1 MSHAHGYAARSADQP
16 LAPFAFERRTPGP
29 HDVRIDILYCG
40 VCHSDLHTVRD
51 EWQNTLYPSVPGHEI
66 VGRITAV
73 GNAVDGFK
81 IGDIAGVGCMV
92 DSCRQCAS
100 CKEGEE
106 QYCEAGFTGTY
117 NGPMFGGENTYG
129 GYSDH
134 IVVDEK
140 YVLHVRHAEAD
151 LAAVAPLL
159 CAGIT
164 TYSPLA
170 HWKVGPGQKV
180 GVVGLGGLGHMGVKI
195 ARAMGAGVVLFTTSE
210 NKRADAMRLGADEV
224 VISRDP
230 AQMAAQANSLDFILD
245 TVAAQHDLDP
255 FLAALKRDGA
265 MVLVGAPEHPHPA
278 PTVFNLIMKR
288 RTLAGSLIG
297 GIRETQEMLDF
308 CARHGIVADIEMI
321 RMDQIEEGYARM
333 LKGEVKYRFVIDM
346 ATLDKAA

>member
-1 MSHAHGYAARSADQP
+1 
-16 LAPFAFERRTPGP
+16 
-29 HDVRIDILYCG
+29 
-40 VCHSDLHTVRD
+40 
-51 EWQNTLYPSVPGHEI
+51 VPGHEI

-140 YVLHVRHAEAD
+140 YVLHVRHAAD

-210 NKRADAMRLGADEV
+210 NKRADALRL
-224 VISRDP
+224 
-230 AQMAAQANSLDFILD
+230 
-245 TVAAQHDLDP
+245 
-255 FLAALKRDGA
+255 
-265 MVLVGAPEHPHPA
+265 A
-278 PTVFNLIMKR
+278 PTR
-288 RTLAGSLIG
+288 W
-297 GIRETQEMLDF
+297 
-308 CARHGIVADIEMI
+308 
-321 RMDQIEEGYARM
+321 
-333 LKGEVKYRFVIDM
+333 
-346 ATLDKAA
+346 

>member
-40 VCHSDLHTVRD
+40 VCHSTCTPCD

-140 YVLHVRHAEAD
+140 YVLHVRHAAD

-170 HWKVGPGQKV
+170 HWKVGPGRRS
-180 GVVGLGGLGHMGVKI
+180 
-195 ARAMGAGVVLFTTSE
+195 AWSASAGW
-210 NKRADAMRLGADEV
+210 
-224 VISRDP
+224 
-230 AQMAAQANSLDFILD
+230 
-245 TVAAQHDLDP
+245 
-255 FLAALKRDGA
+255 
-265 MVLVGAPEHPHPA
+265 
-278 PTVFNLIMKR
+278 
-288 RTLAGSLIG
+288 
-297 GIRETQEMLDF
+297 
-308 CARHGIVADIEMI
+308 
-321 RMDQIEEGYARM
+321 
-333 LKGEVKYRFVIDM
+333 
-346 ATLDKAA
+346 ATWA